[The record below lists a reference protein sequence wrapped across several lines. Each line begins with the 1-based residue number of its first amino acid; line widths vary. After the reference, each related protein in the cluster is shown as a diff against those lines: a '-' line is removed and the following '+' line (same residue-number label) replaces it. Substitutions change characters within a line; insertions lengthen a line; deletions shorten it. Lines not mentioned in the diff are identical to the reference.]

1 MEEEKVVKKFSLVKL
16 VLALLIMYIIGFLC
30 YKVAIS
36 RITNI
41 YIKNNNILT
50 DQEVIDA
57 SGLRNYPSFI
67 LTTNYSIKNKLLKN
81 DLVKK
86 VKVKKGLWGK
96 VYIDIEEYK
105 PLFIYED
112 KAILDNKNE
121 VDLDISL
128 PILVNKVDDDILDKL
143 ISKYESINDE
153 IKLMISEIKYD
164 PNDIDKERFLFTMSD
179 GNYVYITLYKLSSI
193 DEYLKITS
201 TLKDKKGILYLDSG
215 NYFEVFK

>member
-1 MEEEKVVKKFSLVKL
+1 MEEEKVVKKFSFVKL
-16 VLALLIMYIIGFLC
+16 LLVLLIMYIIGFLC

-112 KAILDNKNE
+112 KVILDNKNE

-143 ISKYESINDE
+143 ISKYESVNDE
-153 IKLMISEIKYD
+153 IKLMISEIRYD